1 MVAQQQPATV
11 CIVDNRPSDYRR
23 LTHEVTD
30 PMARIVFFRT
40 GQEALQMA
48 GASDATVWIINLQLP
63 DMSGVDLQTMLRARG
78 YTTPMILLG
87 DEYRVED
94 EIQARSA
101 GAAMYCAKPVPTEM
115 VAACC

>member
-1 MVAQQQPATV
+1 MVAQQEPATV

-23 LTHEVTD
+23 LAHEVTD
-30 PMARIVFFRT
+30 PMVRIVFFRT

-48 GASDATVWIINLQLP
+48 RATDATVWLINLQLP

-78 YTTPMILLG
+78 YATPMILLG
-87 DEYRVED
+87 DEYDVDD
-94 EIQARSA
+94 EIRARST
-101 GAAMYCAKPVPTEM
+101 GAAMYCAKPVPAEM